1 MRSTATR
8 RGRAASIATLLA
20 VAAIT
25 ACTGGTEFAQ
35 TTFHPVSEYGAA
47 LNRLFINTF
56 VWTMGILVLVVVL
69 LFYVLIRFRE
79 RPGQPHPK
87 QIHGNT
93 MLEMAW
99 TFVPAVIVMFI
110 AVPAIQGVFAT
121 QRRAAEDA
129 LEVEVIGHQW
139 WWEFRYPAEGVV
151 TANQLVLPVGREIHL
166 RIRSA
171 DVVHSFWVPRI
182 GGKRDAMP
190 QPRTAEGE
198 RPRPNHMI
206 FTVDEPG
213 QYRGQCAEFCGEAHA
228 IMATHALAVTP
239 QEFEA
244 WIPTMKD
251 TPALPPGDAA
261 AGAAAPAQETQA
273 AATPA
278 APETLEEQGRRVFL
292 SKSCIACHAVANTN
306 AIGQVGPNLTRFGA
320 RPTVGAGARANT
332 VDNVAEWIRDPQ
344 SMKAG
349 VLMPG
354 AQAAAGGFPPTG
366 LTDEEVR
373 AVAAWLVSLR

>member
-8 RGRAASIATLLA
+8 WGSAAALLA
-20 VAAIT
+20 VAACA
-25 ACTGGTEFAQ
+25 ACTGGTEFVQ
-35 TTFHPVSEYGAA
+35 TTFHPVSEYGASQ
-47 LNRLFINTF
+47 NRTFVNTF
-56 VWTMGILVLVVVL
+56 VWTMGILALVSVL
-69 LFYVLIRFRE
+69 LLYVIVRFRE
-79 RPGQPHPK
+79 RPGQPRPK

-93 MLEMAW
+93 MLEITW

-110 AVPAIQGVFAT
+110 AVPAIGGVFEA
-121 QRRAAEDA
+121 QRRAADDA

-139 WWEFRYPAEGVV
+139 WWEFRYPVEGVV
-151 TANQLVLPVGREIHL
+151 TANQLVLPVGREVHL

-190 QPRTAEGE
+190 QPRTADGE

-206 FTVDEPG
+206 FTVDEVG

-228 IMATHALAVTP
+228 IMATHALAVSP
-239 QEFEA
+239 EEFEA

-251 TPALPPGDAA
+251 
-261 AGAAAPAQETQA
+261 APAPQA
-273 AATPA
+273 ATVPA
-278 APETLEEQGRRVFL
+278 ARETVEEQGMRIFL
-292 SKSCIACHAVANTN
+292 SKACIACHTVANTT
-306 AIGQVGPNLTRFGA
+306 AKGQVGPSLTRFGA
-320 RPTVGAGARANT
+320 RPTVGAGAAASTAAN
-332 VDNVAEWIRDPQ
+332 VEQWIRDPQ

-354 AQAAAGGFPPTG
+354 SQAAAGGFPPTG
-366 LTDEEVR
+366 LTDDEVR